1 MFSNARILFITTTQL
16 QHAYLLLSYL
26 KFASLA
32 ASVGPVVEIIKLMDD
47 SLKMFKILISGD
59 IELSLL
65 LCLIILIMSSIDQLQ
80 HRVVAIVR
88 CLRSRRV

>member
-1 MFSNARILFITTTQL
+1 MRTSFCHILNL
-16 QHAYLLLSYL
+16 PRLLLL
-26 KFASLA
+26 WVLF
-32 ASVGPVVEIIKLMDD
+32 EIIKLMDD

-80 HRVVAIVR
+80 HGVVAMVR
-88 CLRSRRV
+88 CLRSRRVQRLVSR